1 MTHLTA
7 KQKKQ
12 QTVYG
17 RKRSTVV
24 AAIKD
29 VDASSRTVTGFFNS
43 LYYFDSDWDVSLPG
57 SYNKSIADRGP
68 ESSAEAK
75 IKMLRNHNWD
85 KVISRPKVL
94 EQKTIDGITGL
105 YFEAALGKS
114 TAANDA
120 LLDYQDEVI
129 DNHSMGFWYEQLEW
143 LSEGTDDYKKV
154 FDLLLNPEDAEGK
167 DGLYAVKQYGIW
179 EGSAVP
185 FGANALTPYLGMKA
199 GDKAGYIESLAK
211 KVEVLRKAVTSGAQ
225 SDGHLS
231 NLDMKMKQIE
241 QLILDMNIFEP
252 LKKDTLPGPPRTQEQ
267 KSKTCRYHLM

>member
-1 MTHLTA
+1 MEHLTA

-12 QTVYG
+12 STVYG
-17 RKRSTVV
+17 CKSSTVQ

-29 VDASSRTVTGFFNS
+29 VDVSQRTVTGFFNS

-68 ESSAEAK
+68 DSNATAK
-75 IKMLRNHNWD
+75 IKMLRNHNWE

-94 EQKTIDGITGL
+94 EQRTIDGITGF
-105 YFEAALGKS
+105 YFEATLGKS

-120 LLDYQDEVI
+120 LIDYQDEVI

-143 LSEGTDDYKKV
+143 MSSDTDEYKKI
-154 FDLLLNPEDAEGK
+154 FDLLINPEDAEGK
-167 DGLYAVKQYGIW
+167 EGLYAVKQYGIW

-185 FGANALTPYLGMKA
+185 FGANSLTPFLGVKS

-225 SDGHLS
+225 SDEHLS
-231 NLDMKMKQIE
+231 NFEEKMKQIE
-241 QLILDMNIFEP
+241 QLILDMKIFEP
-252 LKKDTLPGPPRTQEQ
+252 LKKDTPPGPPRTQESE
-267 KSKTCRYHLM
+267 SKNRFHNLM